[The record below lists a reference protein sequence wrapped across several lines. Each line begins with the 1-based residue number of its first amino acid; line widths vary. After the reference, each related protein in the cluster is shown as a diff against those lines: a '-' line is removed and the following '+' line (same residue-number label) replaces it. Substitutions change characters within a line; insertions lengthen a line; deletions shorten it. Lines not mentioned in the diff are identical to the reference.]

1 MAEGSLDFEARIR
14 LAEADLA
21 KIRSQL
27 RTISTEAQQ
36 QGSQLDK
43 AFSTPLRN
51 IAKLAGGIGAGVGLQ
66 QLTKQLINIRGEFQK
81 LEVAFETMLGNKEQA
96 DALMQQMI
104 QTAATTP
111 FDLTSVSN
119 GAKQLLAYGIA
130 AEDVNETLIR
140 LGDIAAGLSIPLG
153 DLVYLYGTTRAQ
165 GRLYTQDLNQFTG
178 RGIPMIGEL
187 AKQFGVAESEIREMV
202 EAGKVGFPEVQKVI
216 ESLTDE
222 GGKFGGLM
230 EKQSKTLSGQISNLE
245 DSFQQ
250 MFNEIGQGTEGIL
263 SGGIS
268 VVASLVEN
276 YEKVGK
282 VLMSLVATYGAYK
295 AAVMATAAIQKS
307 MVIAQNEAEAA
318 SIYRILTAEQQEM
331 ISKKGL
337 STSSAEYLALV
348 KAESAS
354 NVQAAK
360 AALSKARLEVS
371 ASSKAL
377 AARRAEYVAAK
388 QQAAQRAAE
397 LVQIKA
403 SGTAKQIETAQRKL
417 SAAETKRE
425 TAAIA
430 YQSAAKDF
438 NAKKITV
445 ETAAKTANTTM
456 TAANTAATAANTTAT
471 RGGSVA
477 KMMQYKWTLL
487 VEKAQK
493 MLNATM
499 LKNPYVLATTAVVA
513 LAGALW
519 SLSKAQTATE
529 RGQANF
535 NRNVEETKK
544 KLEDIK
550 SRSEEYI
557 GIIRDENATEYDRI
571 RAYEELGRIMPSIT
585 EQYTLQELAASD
597 ASETAKEM
605 NKSINEMEFSA
616 VKQRMEDLRIVIAR
630 LEEQVRAT
638 QGQGV
643 TYVANQLLGAQ
654 EQLKE
659 EEKLYAK
666 MVEQRKQAQWEAL
679 PIETK
684 IAVKSFEKAE
694 LEQQFNQAKE
704 DLQTYLDEEDAKQ
717 KANPLTYQRD
727 VMVEFRLR
735 SNYEYLKALYEQQQK
750 DLTDLIASNSA
761 NGDLQSVIDKLTATE
776 KSLKTARSNYAASG
790 TETDKK
796 TITDLEATYKTL
808 TDTYKSMT
816 DQTWVTAKQ
825 IADNRI
831 KLEQETTKALL
842 QQQIE
847 QTVNKKEQL
856 RLQYEAELAA
866 IDQSEREFKK
876 SNRGATSGS
885 FDTQRQM
892 AKTDYEIQVKVLDDE
907 WQKFMKELQEGTAK
921 MQEDAELEAMQRELA
936 TATDITTQLEL
947 QEQIRKRM
955 LQQEL
960 SDIDKE
966 EAEAIKAANENGQS
980 TEAVTAEFDKRRQTA
995 TDKSEAEGLAERLRM
1010 YEEYANRVI
1019 EIEMDKNEKI
1029 KSINANKNLTQE
1041 EKEKRTKQ
1049 VTEAAEFEQENVFGG
1064 ENAEIIAG
1072 DMAGIVQ
1079 QIMAMSMEQITKQ
1092 ITILQAE
1099 LNRLKQSGADESEI
1113 IKVQTQLTAARKQFN
1128 KLQDESDDTA
1138 DGIKDKYKQAAD
1150 ALRSVNTVCDTV
1162 KESFGDLLDEAG
1174 QDAIQVIQTV
1184 STSVIGVIMGIQ
1196 QAAQLGAE
1204 GIKTIEGASVILT
1217 IISMAVQAIMAI
1229 VNVMTKY
1236 FSKNAQIQKQIDAQ
1250 KEKIEGLQ
1258 EQYDELER
1266 TQKSQT
1272 GRKYWET
1279 QIELSKNLQEQIKEL
1294 DEAIRLAQEQVD
1306 SAATQKKKEEAEE
1319 QLDELEEERYDA
1331 IDKNRETLQ
1340 EFYDELATTDLS
1352 SFSQSLAESI
1362 VEGWENGLKGMNEAW
1377 DTAMDDLM
1385 RSMLTKQL
1393 ALELEENLKG
1403 VFDTINDSFGE
1414 GDTELSESDIA
1425 AIQAEYEA
1433 AKQSAE
1439 DKAKAYEELYN
1450 SLGLA
1455 EDSEEDLEGS
1465 SGGFE
1470 SMSQDTADELNGR
1483 FTAIQISTASIDT
1496 KMDTIIQG
1504 NGQLL
1509 SAAQQFC
1516 ANVSLIAGIA
1526 DNQLNELRQINENT
1540 AVLSEMNV
1548 KLKRIEENTS
1558 RL

>member
-187 AKQFGVAESEIREMV
+187 AKQFGVAESEIKEMV

-250 MFNEIGQGTEGIL
+250 MFNEIGQGTEGVL

-295 AAVMATAAIQKS
+295 AAVI
-307 MVIAQNEAEAA
+307 
-318 SIYRILTAEQQEM
+318 
-331 ISKKGL
+331 
-337 STSSAEYLALV
+337 
-348 KAESAS
+348 
-354 NVQAAK
+354 
-360 AALSKARLEVS
+360 
-371 ASSKAL
+371 
-377 AARRAEYVAAK
+377 VAAATSK
-388 QQAAQRAAE
+388 GWT
-397 LVQIKA
+397 IA
-403 SGTAKQIETAQRKL
+403 SMA
-417 SAAETKRE
+417 
-425 TAAIA
+425 
-430 YQSAAKDF
+430 
-438 NAKKITV
+438 
-445 ETAAKTANTTM
+445 
-456 TAANTAATAANTTAT
+456 
-471 RGGSVA
+471 
-477 KMMQYKWTLL
+477 QYKWLLL

-630 LEEQVRAT
+630 LEEQVKAT

-847 QTVNKKEQL
+847 QTANKKEQL

-876 SNRGATSGS
+876 NNRGATSGS

-892 AKTDYEIQVKVLDDE
+892 AKTDYEIQIKVLDDE

-947 QEQIRKRM
+947 QEKIRKRM

-960 SDIDKE
+960 SDIGKE
-966 EAEAIKAANENGQS
+966 ESEAIKAANENGQS

-995 TDKSEAEGLAERLRM
+995 TDKSEAEGLAEKLRI
-1010 YEEYANRVI
+1010 YQEYANRLI

-1064 ENAEIIAG
+1064 EDAEIIAG

-1217 IISMAVQAIMAI
+1217 IISLAIQAIMAI

-1236 FSKNAQIQKQIDAQ
+1236 FSKNAQIQKQIDQ
-1250 KEKIEGLQ
+1250 QTEKVEKLNK
-1258 EQYDELER
+1258 QYEDIER

-1294 DEAIRLAQEQVD
+1294 DEAIILAQEQVD
-1306 SAATQKKKEEAEE
+1306 SAGTKKKKEEAEE

-1331 IDKNRETLQ
+1331 VDKNRETLQ

-1403 VFDTINDSFGE
+1403 VFDAINKSFGE
-1414 GDTELSESDIA
+1414 GDTELSESEIA

>member
-295 AAVMATAAIQKS
+295 AAVI
-307 MVIAQNEAEAA
+307 
-318 SIYRILTAEQQEM
+318 
-331 ISKKGL
+331 
-337 STSSAEYLALV
+337 
-348 KAESAS
+348 
-354 NVQAAK
+354 
-360 AALSKARLEVS
+360 
-371 ASSKAL
+371 
-377 AARRAEYVAAK
+377 VAAATSK
-388 QQAAQRAAE
+388 GWT
-397 LVQIKA
+397 IA
-403 SGTAKQIETAQRKL
+403 SMA
-417 SAAETKRE
+417 
-425 TAAIA
+425 
-430 YQSAAKDF
+430 
-438 NAKKITV
+438 
-445 ETAAKTANTTM
+445 
-456 TAANTAATAANTTAT
+456 
-471 RGGSVA
+471 
-477 KMMQYKWTLL
+477 QYKWLLL

-499 LKNPYVLATTAVVA
+499 LKNPYVLATTAIVA
-513 LAGALW
+513 LTAALYN
-519 SLSKAQTATE
+519 LSKSSNAADIAQK
-529 RGQANF
+529 NF
-535 NRNVEETKK
+535 NKTNEEAKN
-544 KLEDIK
+544 KLSDIK
-550 SRSEEYI
+550 TKSEEYL
-557 GIIRDENATEYDRI
+557 GIIRDENATMYDRTV
-571 RAYEELGRIMPSIT
+571 AYDNLSKIMPALTS
-585 EQYTLQELAASD
+585 QYSMLELAAANS
-597 ASETAKEM
+597 SVVAKQSNDEL
-605 NKSINEMEFSA
+605 NKMEFSE
-616 VKQRMEDLRIVIAR
+616 VEKRIGELRNQIVLLNEQMKTAGQGAPAIQER
-630 LEEQVRAT
+630 IDITEEQLRR
-638 QGQGV
+638 
-643 TYVANQLLGAQ
+643 
-654 EQLKE
+654 E
-659 EEKLYAK
+659 EEQYKK
-666 MVEQRKQAQWEAL
+666 MIQNR
-679 PIETK
+679 
-684 IAVKSFEKAE
+684 EKAE
-694 LEQQFNQAKE
+694 WDALSVEQKISIKTQEKTEIERQFKE
-704 DLQTYLDEEDAKQ
+704 AKQ
-717 KANPLTYQRD
+717 KLESFIKESDSMDSLIKPKDYYL
-727 VMVEFRLR
+727 EFQLR
-735 SNYEYLKALYEQQQK
+735 SNFEYLKQQYEKLNGEVSTLMESTPKAENIQVI
-750 DLTDLIASNSA
+750 TNRLIS
-761 NGDLQSVIDKLTATE
+761 TE
-776 KSLKTARSNYAASG
+776 QNISQARSSYASSG
-790 TETDKK
+790 SDDDKK
-796 TITDLEATYKTL
+796 ELEDLEATYKTL

-876 SNRGATSGS
+876 NNRGATSTS
-885 FDTQRQM
+885 FDSQRQM

-907 WQKFMKELQEGTAK
+907 WQKFMKELQEGTTK

-947 QEQIRKRM
+947 QEKIRKRM

-960 SDIDKE
+960 SDIGKE

-980 TEAVTAEFDKRRQTA
+980 TEAVTAEFDKRRKVT
-995 TDKSEAEGLAERLRM
+995 TEKSDAEGMAEKLRL
-1010 YEEYANRVI
+1010 YEEYANKVI
-1019 EIEMDKNEKI
+1019 EIEQRKNEQIQAISQSKD
-1029 KSINANKNLTQE
+1029 LTPEQKQE
-1041 EKEKRTKQ
+1041 RTQQ
-1049 VTEAAEFEQENVFGG
+1049 VIDMAEYEQASSFGGDAAEVISG
-1064 ENAEIIAG
+1064 E
-1072 DMAGIVQ
+1072 MAGIVQ
-1079 QIMAMSMEQITKQ
+1079 QVMAMSMQQLMAQIPILKAELDKLKKSGADSGEI
-1092 ITILQAE
+1092 ITIQTKLLAAE
-1099 LNRLKQSGADESEI
+1099 KELEKQSG
-1113 IKVQTQLTAARKQFN
+1113 
-1128 KLQDESDDTA
+1128 KLGDTSDDTA
-1138 DGIKDKYKQAAD
+1138 DTMKEKYKAAAD
-1150 ALRSVNTVCDTV
+1150 VLRSVNDVCDTV
-1162 KESFGDLLDEAG
+1162 SDSFGDLLGEAG
-1174 QDAIQVIQTV
+1174 KDALDVIKTI
-1184 STSVIGVIMGIQ
+1184 SSSVIGVITAITTTSTT
-1196 QAAQLGAE
+1196 ATGA
-1204 GIKTIEGASVILT
+1204 IKAVETASVILT
-1217 IISMAVQAIMAI
+1217 IISLAIQAIMAI

-1236 FSKNAQIQKQIDAQ
+1236 FSKNAQIQKQIDQ
-1250 KEKIEGLQ
+1250 QTEKVEKLNK
-1258 EQYDELER
+1258 QYEDIER

-1294 DEAIRLAQEQVD
+1294 DEAIILAQEQVD
-1306 SAATQKKKEEAEE
+1306 SAGTKKKKEEAEE

-1331 IDKNRETLQ
+1331 VDKNRETLQ

-1403 VFDTINDSFGE
+1403 VFDAINKSFGE
-1414 GDTELSESDIA
+1414 GDTELSESEIA

>member
-14 LAEADLA
+14 LAEADFA

-43 AFSTPLRN
+43 AFSTPLKN

-230 EKQSKTLSGQISNLE
+230 EKQSKTLSGQVSNLE

-295 AAVMATAAIQKS
+295 AAVI
-307 MVIAQNEAEAA
+307 
-318 SIYRILTAEQQEM
+318 
-331 ISKKGL
+331 
-337 STSSAEYLALV
+337 
-348 KAESAS
+348 
-354 NVQAAK
+354 
-360 AALSKARLEVS
+360 
-371 ASSKAL
+371 
-377 AARRAEYVAAK
+377 VAAATSK
-388 QQAAQRAAE
+388 GWT
-397 LVQIKA
+397 IA
-403 SGTAKQIETAQRKL
+403 SMA
-417 SAAETKRE
+417 
-425 TAAIA
+425 
-430 YQSAAKDF
+430 
-438 NAKKITV
+438 
-445 ETAAKTANTTM
+445 
-456 TAANTAATAANTTAT
+456 
-471 RGGSVA
+471 
-477 KMMQYKWTLL
+477 QYKWLLL

-535 NRNVEETKK
+535 NRNVEETQK

-571 RAYEELGRIMPSIT
+571 RAYEELGKIMPSIT
-585 EQYTLQELAASD
+585 EQYTLQELATSD

-630 LEEQVRAT
+630 LEEQVKAT

-666 MVEQRKQAQWEAL
+666 MVEQRKQAQWEEL

-847 QTVNKKEQL
+847 QTTNKREQL
-856 RLQYEAELAA
+856 KLQYEAELAA

-876 SNRGATSGS
+876 SNRGATSTS
-885 FDTQRQM
+885 FDSQRQI

-921 MQEDAELEAMQRELA
+921 MQEDAELESMQRELA

-947 QEQIRKRM
+947 QEKIRKRM

-966 EAEAIKAANENGQS
+966 EAEAVKTAKENGQS
-980 TEAVTAEFDKRRQTA
+980 TESVTAEFDKRRQTA
-995 TDKSEAEGLAERLRM
+995 TDKSEAEGLSEKLRI
-1010 YEEYANRVI
+1010 YQEYADRVI

-1049 VTEAAEFEQENVFGG
+1049 VTEAAEFEQENVLGG
-1064 ENAEIIAG
+1064 GDAEIIAG
-1072 DMAGIVQ
+1072 DMAGIMQ
-1079 QIMAMSMEQITKQ
+1079 QIMAMSMEQIMQQ
-1092 ITILQAE
+1092 IQILQAE
-1099 LNRLKQSGADESEI
+1099 LKRLKSSGASESDI
-1113 IKVQTQLTAARKQFN
+1113 VKVQAQLKAAQKQFK

-1138 DGIKDKYKQAAD
+1138 DGIKDKYKEAAV
-1150 ALRSVNTVCDTV
+1150 ALRSVNSVCDTV

-1184 STSVIGVIMGIQ
+1184 STSVIGVITGIQ
-1196 QAAQLGAE
+1196 KAAQLGAE

-1217 IISMAVQAIMAI
+1217 IISLAIQAIMAI

-1236 FSKNAQIQKQIDAQ
+1236 FSKNAQIQKQIDQ
-1250 KEKIEGLQ
+1250 QTEKVEKLNEQYEKI
-1258 EQYDELER
+1258 ER

-1294 DEAIRLAQEQVD
+1294 DKAILLAQEQVD
-1306 SAATQKKKEEAEE
+1306 SAATKKKKEEAQE
-1319 QLDELEEERYDA
+1319 QLDELEEKRYDA
-1331 IDKNRETLQ
+1331 IDKNQETLQ

-1362 VEGWENGLKGMNEAW
+1362 VEGWENGLEGMGEAW

-1393 ALELEENLKG
+1393 ALELEENLKD
-1403 VFDTINDSFGE
+1403 VFDTINKSFGE
-1414 GDTELSESDIA
+1414 GDTELSESEIA